1 MILITVPTGFLP
13 GGCGSAPR
21 KFVSS
26 LRGGQVVSDRRTTTT
41 ARGCNSFS
49 VAGKRPHVWSRPKG
63 LGGGV
68 IGLAAAE
75 RLVQSQ
81 WARQRIRLIADA
93 LLRHG
98 QLSGEQI
105 CGLGLLDLHREANAQ
120 GV

>member
-1 MILITVPTGFLP
+1 
-13 GGCGSAPR
+13 
-21 KFVSS
+21 
-26 LRGGQVVSDRRTTTT
+26 
-41 ARGCNSFS
+41 
-49 VAGKRPHVWSRPKG
+49 
-63 LGGGV
+63 
-68 IGLAAAE
+68 LAAAE